1 MHEHQTALLTE
12 DERKFVAA
20 VRGSIG
26 SADGTLADDPALLD
40 KLSQAYSEAKRMGL
54 TRDELL
60 ADFLYLEMEVPGFH
74 RHPAIR
80 RWLHKPGATADHR
93 FADLIDVLHNQS
105 RQRKEDR

>member
-12 DERKFVAA
+12 DERKFVVA
-20 VRGSIG
+20 VQNSIG
-26 SADGTLADDPALLD
+26 NAAGRLADDPALLD
-40 KLSQAYSEAKRMGL
+40 KLTRAYSEAKRMGL

-60 ADFLYLEMEVPGFH
+60 MEFLYLEMKVPGFH

-80 RWLHKPGATADHR
+80 RWLHKPGAAADER
-93 FADLIDVLHNQS
+93 FADLIDVLRNKS